1 MQENVSQPGHA
12 CERFFVWQAP
22 PLQDK
27 RNFVSL
33 ADALAWVRAALL
45 VQTLGMAVWCSA
57 KSAKRGFFPLKLLI
71 LRWEIASPPFYTF
84 DSELFPAV
92 EM

>member
-45 VQTLGMAVWCSA
+45 VQTLGMAV
-57 KSAKRGFFPLKLLI
+57 
-71 LRWEIASPPFYTF
+71 
-84 DSELFPAV
+84 
-92 EM
+92 